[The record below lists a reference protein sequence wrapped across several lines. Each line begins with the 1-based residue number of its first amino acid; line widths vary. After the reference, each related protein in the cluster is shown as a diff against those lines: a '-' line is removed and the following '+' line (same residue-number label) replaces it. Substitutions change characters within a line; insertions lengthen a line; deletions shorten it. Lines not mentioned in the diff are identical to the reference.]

1 MIRNSWVLLTLLSWG
16 GLDLALTASIA
27 QAQSRNQVPPRN
39 ITRWL
44 LCEECTEG
52 ELDSVLVS
60 GDSAI
65 DPLASALQGPPK
77 EGIENMRRQIE
88 AMYDRTPDMS
98 LAKDP
103 YVNYYLANYTALY
116 QRRAAVALDSI
127 NTPRADSVLTDAL
140 HRGGY
145 RADVMRVIGRSIGI
159 DSGALRH
166 GPVDSARTPTVG
178 ISAISDSG
186 AFQHGALG
194 AFVRVNPT
202 VLVRDSSSGKALSGI
217 HVRFQVDS
225 GGGTVDDSATTDASG
240 RASVRWRLGASDS
253 VNVLSAFVAGEVVRF
268 RALGHPA
275 GLRLVFLT
283 QPTDVRDRE
292 RMTPPVRIAVHDE
305 WGAQVPLNDPDG
317 VTVIVE
323 GSRTRATIPIVNG
336 IADLSDLRFIGRG
349 RVRITARGL
358 GTVAYSAPFEIRPS

>member
-1 MIRNSWVLLTLLSWG
+1 VVLALLSWG
-16 GLDLALTASIA
+16 GRDLALAASIA
-27 QAQSRNQVPPRN
+27 QAQSPPPRT

-52 ELDSVLVS
+52 ELDSVLVL

-65 DPLASALQGPPK
+65 DPLAAALQGPPK

-88 AMYDRTPDMS
+88 AMYNRTPGISRDK
-98 LAKDP
+98 AQ
-103 YVNYYLANYTALY
+103 YVSYYLANYTALY
-116 QRRAAVALDSI
+116 QRRAAVGLDSI

-145 RADVMRVIGRSIGI
+145 RADVTRVIGRSVGVSVSS
-159 DSGALRH
+159 DSGALRP
-166 GPVDSARTPTVG
+166 GPLDSVGTPTVG

-202 VLVRDSSSGKALSGI
+202 VLVRDSSSGKGLSGI
-217 HVRFQVDS
+217 HVRFHVDS

-292 RMTPPVRIAVHDE
+292 RMTPPVRIAVQDE

-323 GSRTRATIPIVNG
+323 GSSTRATIPIVNG
-336 IADLSDLRFIGRG
+336 IADLSDLRFNGRG

-358 GTVAYSAPFEIRPS
+358 GTVAHSAPFEIRPS